1 MQVFKNNWFL
11 SLCVAILIVA
21 NIFVYCAIFAQH
33 ILTVKDLEVG
43 PADKR
48 GSAILVRSV
57 SGATILIDAGPD
69 ASILRA
75 LGTTLPPWQRKIDA
89 VILTSTKRSATGGLQ
104 DVLNHYKILRQ
115 ITITRNQRL
124 SIGGD
129 TYIDIVISPNAP
141 ASIYISD
148 GKTATKIK

>member
-21 NIFVYCAIFAQH
+21 NIFVYHAIFAQH
-33 ILTVKDLEVG
+33 VLTVKSLEVG
-43 PADKR
+43 PADKL
-48 GSAILVRSV
+48 GSVILVRGV
-57 SGATILIDAGPD
+57 SGATILVDTGPD

-75 LGTTLPPWQRKIDA
+75 LGTALPPWQRKID
-89 VILTSTKRSATGGLQ
+89 VVVLTSTKRSATGGLQ
-104 DVLNHYKILRQ
+104 DVLHHYKVSQQ
-115 ITITRNQRL
+115 ITITRSQRL

-129 TYIDIVISPNAP
+129 TYIDIAISPNAP